1 VSSLIRIFRSKSS
14 RAIYGRALYE
24 QAGLSLDD
32 DLELL
37 NKSARIA
44 ANPASFAYL
53 AQNISFDGK
62 INIPVLTM
70 HTKGDGLVV
79 LEDEQ
84 SYARVVREAGNDKLL
99 RQVLVHR
106 AGHCTVHSGGNHCDP
121 PGIVELPQHRPPGRA
136 LIRMI

>member
-1 VSSLIRIFRSKSS
+1 LLQRSSFLIRIFRSKSS

-24 QAGLSLDD
+24 QAGLSLHD

-37 NKSARIA
+37 HKSARIA

-53 AQNISFDGK
+53 AQNISFNGK

-79 LEDEQ
+79 LEYEQ

-99 RQVLVHR
+99 RQVFVHR
-106 AGHCTVHSGGNHCDP
+106 AGHCTFTPADTIAALQALLNRLNTD
-121 PGIVELPQHRPPGRA
+121 HRAGH
-136 LIRMI
+136 